1 MTYKNFFPLFCLA
14 LLLAF
19 FACDKSSPNGND
31 PLAYDKTGMLS
42 NYADNLII
50 PQYQLLQQKLTALQ
64 SAAEQ
69 FFAAP
74 STSTQTDL
82 KLAYRAAHLQYE
94 RVAAFQFG
102 PAETLLLDVFAN
114 YSGGLDYDFNTAGE
128 LTGFSIDTV
137 TIESHITSG
146 VYDLSKVTRN
156 VLYAQG
162 FPALNY
168 LYFEPKAVARF
179 STNAGNRIQYT
190 RDVLTRLQTLVNTA
204 TGDWATYRVTFVGN
218 TQSNVGSPIGNMVN
232 QLAYQ
237 VDLLKG
243 PRIGWPFG
251 KQSNG
256 QVFAGKCE
264 AYYAG
269 ISVALAVENLS
280 ALKDLYTGKTGGK
293 GLSNYVV
300 ALNHS
305 TLNDEVLAQ
314 FDLSLAALQ
323 QIPDPLSNSLSAE
336 VAKVEAAYKE
346 IQKLLTLLKT
356 DVASATGVQ
365 ITFTDNDGD

>member
-1 MTYKNFFPLFCLA
+1 
-14 LLLAF
+14 
-19 FACDKSSPNGND
+19 
-31 PLAYDKTGMLS
+31 
-42 NYADNLII
+42 
-50 PQYQLLQQKLTALQ
+50 
-64 SAAEQ
+64 
-69 FFAAP
+69 
-74 STSTQTDL
+74 
-82 KLAYRAAHLQYE
+82 
-94 RVAAFQFG
+94 
-102 PAETLLLDVFAN
+102 
-114 YSGGLDYDFNTAGE
+114 
-128 LTGFSIDTV
+128 
-137 TIESHITSG
+137 
-146 VYDLSKVTRN
+146 
-156 VLYAQG
+156 
-162 FPALNY
+162 
-168 LYFEPKAVARF
+168 
-179 STNAGNRIQYT
+179 
-190 RDVLTRLQTLVNTA
+190 LTRLQTLVNAVTS
-204 TGDWATYRVTFVGN
+204 DWATYRSTFVGN

-264 AYYAG
+264 AFYAG

-323 QIPDPLSNSLSAE
+323 QIPDPLSDALIAAP
-336 VAKVEAAYKE
+336 AKVEAAYKE
-346 IQKLLTLLKT
+346 VQKLLTLLKT